1 MSEQRDKHESNEDL
15 EALLRNLVP
24 APLQFDHVADLRRER
39 ELFEMARSQSPTQ
52 VQWGRLVPLMLVC
65 TVVMFGAALFRYGDR
80 LRGANESEPKETI
93 VQTETPAAIPD
104 RFVPVSTHGTILK
117 TSSGGVVETEAG
129 PRERLNIEYQD
140 AYHWHDPESGTNI
153 RLFRPRS
160 EEVIVP
166 LPKD

>member
-1 MSEQRDKHESNEDL
+1 MSDDPDRPGKHEDL

-24 APLQFDHVADLRRER
+24 SPLQFDHAADLHRER
-39 ELFEMARSQSPTQ
+39 ELFEISRSQDPSQ
-52 VQWGRLVPLMLVC
+52 MQWGRLVPLMLVC

-80 LRGANESEPKETI
+80 LLASASGAKNDAI
-93 VQTETPAAIPD
+93 VQTETAAPVPD
-104 RFVPVSTHGTILK
+104 RFVPVSSHGTILK
-117 TSSGGVVETEAG
+117 TSSGGLVETEAG

-153 RLFRPRS
+153 RFFRPRS

>member
-1 MSEQRDKHESNEDL
+1 MSDERDKHESNEDL

-24 APLQFDHVADLRRER
+24 SPLQFDHAADLHRER
-39 ELFEMARSQSPTQ
+39 ELFEVARSQSPTQ
-52 VQWGRLVPLMLVC
+52 MQWGRLVPLMLVC

-80 LRGANESEPKETI
+80 LRGTSSAPKKAV
-93 VQTETPAAIPD
+93 VQTETSPAVPD

-117 TSSGGVVETEAG
+117 TSSGGLVETEAG
-129 PRERLNIEYQD
+129 PRERLSIEYQD

-153 RLFRPRS
+153 RFFRPRS

-166 LPKD
+166 LPKN

>member
-1 MSEQRDKHESNEDL
+1 MSDQRDKHESNEDL

-39 ELFEMARSQSPTQ
+39 ELFEMARSQSPSQ

-80 LRGANESEPKETI
+80 LRGANEGEAKETI
-93 VQTETPAAIPD
+93 VQTERPAAFPD

-117 TSSGGVVETEAG
+117 TSSGG
-129 PRERLNIEYQD
+129 R
-140 AYHWHDPESGTNI
+140 
-153 RLFRPRS
+153 
-160 EEVIVP
+160 
-166 LPKD
+166 

>member
-1 MSEQRDKHESNEDL
+1 MSEERDKHESNEDL
-15 EALLRNLVP
+15 EALLRKLVP
-24 APLQFDHVADLRRER
+24 APLQFDHAADLHRER

-52 VQWGRLVPLMLVC
+52 MQWGRLVPLMLVC
-65 TVVMFGAALFRYGDR
+65 TVVMFGAAIFRYGDR
-80 LRGANESEPKETI
+80 LLGAKDGTPKETI
-93 VQTETPAAIPD
+93 VQTETPAAFPD

>member
-1 MSEQRDKHESNEDL
+1 MSDERDKHESNEDL
-15 EALLRNLVP
+15 EALLRKLVP
-24 APLQFDHVADLRRER
+24 SPLQFDHAADLHREL

-52 VQWGRLVPLMLVC
+52 MQWGRLVPLMLVC

-80 LRGANESEPKETI
+80 LRGTNDSVPKDAI
-93 VQTETPAAIPD
+93 VQTEPPAVIPD

-117 TSSGGVVETEAG
+117 TSSGGLIETEAG

-153 RLFRPRS
+153 RFFRPRS